1 MGRDDPGR
9 RGVRRGAELVWRRPA
24 PDEATAEGR
33 AVSESVSPR
42 AMPTPASW
50 RGEAQAGASRPA
62 AAAAIPP
69 VEMGRLVDEVVRR
82 LDRIGRDERLR
93 RGL

>member
-1 MGRDDPGR
+1 M
-9 RGVRRGAELVWRRPA
+9 
-24 PDEATAEGR
+24 
-33 AVSESVSPR
+33 
-42 AMPTPASW
+42 
-50 RGEAQAGASRPA
+50 
-62 AAAAIPP
+62 PP